1 MLNFLFGGGGAA
13 SRIAAHEAIEKSA
26 KGEMVIVDVRD
37 GGELRQTGKAKGAVH
52 IPMATVRFRTDP
64 RNPDFDAALDTKTP
78 VAVYCAS
85 GARSQMAVQV
95 LKNNGFEEV
104 YNIGGFREWASAG
117 GKVVRA

>member
-1 MLNFLFGGGGAA
+1 MLNFLFGGGGGARIDAA
-13 SRIAAHEAIEKSA
+13 QAIEKST
-26 KGEMVIVDVRD
+26 KGEMVIIDVRD
-37 GGELRQTGKAKGAVH
+37 KNELSQTGKAKGAVH

-64 RNPDFDAALDTKTP
+64 RNPDFEAALDTKTP